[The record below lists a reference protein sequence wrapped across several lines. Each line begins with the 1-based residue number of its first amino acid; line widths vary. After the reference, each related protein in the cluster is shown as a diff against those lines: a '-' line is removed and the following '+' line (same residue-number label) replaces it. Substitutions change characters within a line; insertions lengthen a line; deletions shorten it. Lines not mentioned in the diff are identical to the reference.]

1 MADAADRARPEA
13 PPPAVDRGRVV
24 GATVIVVVLG
34 ALGFVGLFA
43 RPSYE
48 MALAAGLLCPSVAA
62 VVTALELS
70 RRPLHPLGMMARG
83 VENGL
88 LFIAFAYA
96 VGLAHGLRAGFCD
109 LSRGTVLFL
118 MGPTIGCVLAG
129 VWGAVASEIARTRS
143 RRRLVAVLAAL
154 AGPLGTVAMQLGLFY
169 ATPIIFAYDPF
180 VGYFSGALYDTVLAD
195 DGLGS
200 YRLASAAT
208 LFAVYVAS
216 LHLERGEGGRLRP
229 RSLGRPGLLLLGAA
243 AGIGSLLSVAYGHD
257 LGHWQTPGTI
267 AEALG
272 GERRHGRC
280 RVVHDARLP
289 LDHVDRL
296 ARDCDAHM
304 DAIDDW
310 LGTPAERRLA
320 EVTAFLFHDAGQK
333 RWYMGAGQTSIAKP
347 WRAEIYLQNEAY
359 PHPVVGHELVH
370 ALAGV
375 LGRGPFA
382 IAGELGGLLPNP
394 GLIEGIAVAG
404 SPRDDN
410 LDADEWS
417 AAMKRIGVLPP
428 VRSLFGLGFLGN
440 ASSTSYTAAG
450 SFVGFVRRVHGAEA
464 VRRWYGGEPL
474 EALVGRDWAALETAW
489 HAELDAVELRDAALA
504 EAEARFDRPSVF
516 GRRCPHVVDET
527 MGIAS
532 GELAAGDYADALEGL
547 SKVLRLD
554 PGNWHAQLTLATC
567 HDRRGD
573 AASRHAVLTEL
584 AGDERMTRAVRHRAV
599 EALGDLA
606 LRAGDVAEARA
617 RYRTVLETETDEG
630 RLRTLDLKAHYA
642 ADPVPREAFV
652 ALLVGVD
659 HRGPYA
665 QGALDRIGLWRSA
678 RPDDGTPDYLFARQ
692 HVAHSRYDLADTR
705 IRAALDRE
713 LPVDRVVSESLR
725 MLVVISCARGD
736 GAAAEQ
742 ALERYQAHPLVTPSR
757 AAYYERLVARCS
769 R

>member
-1 MADAADRARPEA
+1 MTSAADRDAGSQGVSRARA
-13 PPPAVDRGRVV
+13 V
-24 GATVIVVVLG
+24 GAAVIVLALG

-48 MALAAGLLCPSVAA
+48 MALAAGLLCPSVVA

-70 RRPLHPLGMMARG
+70 RRRLHPLGMMARG

-88 LFIAFAYA
+88 LLVAVAYA
-96 VGLAHGLRAGFCD
+96 VGLVHGLRAGFCD
-109 LSRGTVLFL
+109 LSRGTALFL
-118 MGPTIGCVLAG
+118 MGPAIGGVLAG
-129 VWGAVASEIARTRS
+129 VWGALASEVARTRR

-154 AGPLGTVAMQLGLFY
+154 AGPLGTVTIQLGFFY

-195 DGLGS
+195 DGLGT

-208 LFAVYVAS
+208 LFAAYVAS
-216 LHLERGEGGRLRP
+216 LHLERGEGGRLAFR
-229 RSLGRPGLLLLGAA
+229 RLGRPGLLLLGGAA
-243 AGIGSLLSVAYGHD
+243 ALASVASVVYGSE
-257 LGHWQTPGTI
+257 LGHWQTPATI

-289 LDHVDRL
+289 VDHVDRL

-304 DAIDDW
+304 DAVDAW
-310 LGTPAERRLA
+310 LGTPSDQRLS
-320 EVTAFLFHDAGQK
+320 EVTTFLFHDAGQK
-333 RWYMGAGQTSIAKP
+333 RWFMGAGRTSIAKP
-347 WRAEIYLQNEAY
+347 WRAEIYLQNESY
-359 PHPVVGHELVH
+359 PHPILGHELVH
-370 ALAGV
+370 ALAGP

-382 IAGELGGLLPNP
+382 IAGDIGGWLPNP

-410 LDADEWS
+410 LGADEWS
-417 AAMKRIGVLPP
+417 AAMKRIEVLPP
-428 VRSLFGLGFLGN
+428 LRSLFGLGFLGN

-450 SFVGFVRRVHGAEA
+450 SFVGYVRRAYGAEA
-464 VRRWYGGEPL
+464 VRRWYGGEAL
-474 EALVGRDWAALETAW
+474 EELVGHDWTALEVAW
-489 HAELDAVELRDAALA
+489 HAELDAVALGDAALA

-527 MGIAS
+527 MGRAG
-532 GELAAGDYADALEGL
+532 GELAAGDYDDALEGL
-547 SKVLRLD
+547 TEVLRLD
-554 PGNWHAQLTLATC
+554 PGHWHAKLSLATC

-573 AASRHAVLTEL
+573 EASRQATLTEL
-584 AGDERMTRAVRHRAV
+584 ANDERMTQAVRHRAV

-617 RYRTVLETETDEG
+617 RYRRVFETETDEG

-642 ADPVPREAFV
+642 DDPIAREAFV

-665 QGALDRIGLWRSA
+665 QGALDRIGLWRA
-678 RPDDGTPDYLFARQ
+678 GRPDDGTPDYLFARQ
-692 HVAHSRYDLADTR
+692 HVAHGRYELADTR
-705 IRAALDRE
+705 IRAALDRD

-736 GAAAEQ
+736 AAAAQ
-742 ALERYQAHPLVTPSR
+742 RALERYRAHPLVTPSR
-757 AAYYERLVARCS
+757 ADYYARVVERCAR
-769 R
+769 

>member
-1 MADAADRARPEA
+1 MADAADRAGPERRPPDVGRA
-13 PPPAVDRGRVV
+13 RVV
-24 GATVIVVVLG
+24 GAILIAVVLG

-70 RRPLHPLGMMARG
+70 QRPRHPLGMMARG
-83 VENGL
+83 VDNGVVL
-88 LFIAFAYA
+88 VAVAYG
-96 VGLAHGLRAGFCD
+96 VGLVHGLRAGFCD

-118 MGPTIGCVLAG
+118 MGPTIGCVLGG
-129 VWGAVASEIARTRS
+129 VWGAIASELAQGRR
-143 RRRLVAVLAAL
+143 RRRLVAVLAGL
-154 AGPLGTVAMQLGLFY
+154 AGPLSTAGIQLGLFY

-208 LFAVYVAS
+208 LFAVYVAC
-216 LHLERGEGGRLRP
+216 LHLERGEGARIVP
-229 RSLGRPGLLLLGAA
+229 RDLGRPGLLCLGVVAA
-243 AGIGSLLSVAYGHD
+243 LGSLLSVVYGD
-257 LGHWQTPGTI
+257 ELGHWQTPGTI

-280 RVVHDARLP
+280 RVIYDARLP
-289 LDHVDRL
+289 VDHVERL

-304 DAIDDW
+304 TAIDAW
-310 LGTPAERRLA
+310 LGTPDDRRVE

-333 RWYMGAGQTSIAKP
+333 RWYMGAGRTSIAKP
-347 WRAEIYLQNEAY
+347 WRAEIYLQNEPY
-359 PHPVVGHELVH
+359 PHPVLGHELVH
-370 ALAGV
+370 ALTGP

-382 IAGELGGLLPNP
+382 IAGDLGGLVPNP

-410 LDADEWS
+410 LSADEWS
-417 AAMKRIGVLPP
+417 AAMKRIGVLPS
-428 VRSLFGLGFLGN
+428 VGSLFGLGFLGN

-450 SFVGFVRRVHGAEA
+450 SFVGFVRRAHGAET

-474 EALVGRDWAALETAW
+474 EGLVGQDWAALEAAW
-489 HAELDAVELRDAALA
+489 HAELDAIVLRDAALA

-527 MGIAS
+527 MGEAS
-532 GELAAGDYADALEGL
+532 GELAAGDYDDALQGL
-547 SKVLRLD
+547 QEVLRLD
-554 PGNWHAQLTLATC
+554 PGNWHAMLSLATC

-573 AASRHAVLTEL
+573 VASRQAVLTEL
-584 AGDERMTRAVRHRAV
+584 SIDERMTRAVQSRAV

-606 LRAGDVAEARA
+606 LRAGDVAEARS
-617 RYRTVLETETDEG
+617 RYRVVLEAETDEG
-630 RLRTLDLKAHYA
+630 RLRTVDLKAHYA
-642 ADPVPREAFV
+642 DDPVAREALV

-665 QGALDRIGLWRSA
+665 QGALDRIGLWRSG
-678 RPDDGTPDYLFARQ
+678 RPNDGTPDYLFARQ
-692 HVAHSRYDLADTR
+692 HVHHGRYDLADTR
-705 IRAALDRE
+705 IRSALDRE
-713 LPVDRVVSESLR
+713 LPVERVVSESLR
-725 MLVVISCARGD
+725 MLVIISCARGD
-736 GAAAEQ
+736 GAAAKQ
-742 ALERYQAHPLVTPSR
+742 ALERYRAHPLVTPSR
-757 AAYYERLVARCS
+757 ADYYARVVSRCS
-769 R
+769 L